1 MIFVLPL
8 VLGIVLIL
16 AQVTVWAHASHIAQ
30 ATAARALAAARADGG
45 TVAAG
50 QTEADA
56 TLDQLG
62 RSSLTSP
69 QVTITRTAG
78 QATVHVHGT
87 ATSVIPGLRIG
98 VDADAAGPVERR
110 RPAP

>member
-8 VLGIVLIL
+8 VFGIVLIL

-30 ATAARALAAARADGG
+30 TTASRALAAARADGG

-50 QTEADA
+50 QTEANA

-62 RSSLTSP
+62 RSSLTRP
-69 QVTITRTAG
+69 QVTITRTAD
-78 QATVHVHGT
+78 QATVHVHGI
-87 ATSVIPGLRIG
+87 AASVVPGLHLG

-110 RPAP
+110 APGP